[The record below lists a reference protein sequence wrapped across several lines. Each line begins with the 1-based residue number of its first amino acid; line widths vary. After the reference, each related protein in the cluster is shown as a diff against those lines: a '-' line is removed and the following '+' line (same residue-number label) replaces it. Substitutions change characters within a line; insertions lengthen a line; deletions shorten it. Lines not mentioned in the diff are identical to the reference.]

1 MKKALS
7 EALGNRSDAIAFR
20 RRMLEAE
27 RDMEKAKKENGL
39 NANLNLALGLSNREI
54 RLWMFTKN
62 HRIDSL

>member
-39 NANLNLALGLSNREI
+39 NANLNLALGLSNRGDTP
-54 RLWMFTKN
+54 LDVYKN